1 MRSIRGHH
9 RCTRTRLRA
18 GEPEF
23 LNQGRGTRPHAY
35 LADTDK
41 AGDSLRRYAVGS
53 GVKKNVLDA
62 VRKDGRAS
70 NEPNFVALSLSRA
83 GATKNS

>member
-1 MRSIRGHH
+1 MRSVRGRH
-9 RCTRTRLRA
+9 RCTRTSLRA

-23 LNQGRGTRPHAY
+23 LNQGRGTKPHAY

-41 AGDSLRRYAVGS
+41 ARDSLRRYAAAS
-53 GVKKNVLDA
+53 GVKKNVLEE

-70 NEPNFVALSLSRA
+70 NEPNFVAFSLSRA

>member
-23 LNQGRGTRPHAY
+23 LNQGRGTKPHAY

-41 AGDSLRRYAVGS
+41 ARDSLRRYAAAIWREEERPGGS
-53 GVKKNVLDA
+53 T
-62 VRKDGRAS
+62 KDGRAS
-70 NEPNFVALSLSRA
+70 NLPNFVAFSLSRA